1 MVLDVADLRESK
13 EFLNGLYENV
23 TTAIFLADRE
33 ARLVHFNDAFKTLFY
48 KPEDALIGQLCGNAI
63 GCVFPL
69 DEGVDCGLA
78 SNCAR
83 CQLRANIVKSFIERV
98 PVYKAALERVFE
110 IGGRRI
116 RKHFCFTTKHQ
127 SYRGAEYV
135 LVLVD
140 DVTELV
146 EAREELER
154 RNAELS
160 GAVERLVGQLAVE
173 AGELGEAT
181 AGRAELARE
190 LRHRVGNVLQVVS
203 ALVRDEVE
211 DGAAGAPLAAARIA
225 AVQAAYACARY
236 EEGRV
241 SVGLRDFAR
250 AIGGSAVVAG
260 APGVVA
266 GGAAGGVVGLA
277 AALPAEGTLGLDE
290 AIAFGIAAADL
301 SRSSGGLAGARLEVD
316 AGRSRLCLVLAD
328 SSLLAA
334 ERGKSFRLARM
345 LVERAGGEFLL
356 GGAGE
361 GAAGAPG
368 SAAGAATGA
377 PTLGAAAG
385 AAVAV
390 PFAAA
395 GQGLGLGLAEG
406 RRN

>member
-13 EFLNGLYENV
+13 EFLNDLYENV
-23 TTAIFLADRE
+23 TSAIFLADRE

-69 DEGVDCGLA
+69 EEGVDCGQA
-78 SNCAR
+78 SNCSR
-83 CQLRANIVKSFIERV
+83 CRLRANILKSFTERV
-98 PVYKAALERVFE
+98 PVYKVALERVFE
-110 IGGRRI
+110 IGGRRL
-116 RKHFCFTTKHQ
+116 RKHFSFTTKFQ
-127 SYRGAEYV
+127 CYRGAEYV

-154 RNAELS
+154 RNAELA
-160 GAVERLVGQLAVE
+160 GAVETLVGQLAAE

-181 AGRAELARE
+181 AGREELARE

-203 ALVRDEVE
+203 ALVRDDVE
-211 DGAAGAPLAAARIA
+211 EGAAGAPLAAARIA

-250 AIGGSAVVAG
+250 AIGGSAALLGAGGIGVAG
-260 APGVVA
+260 AGEG
-266 GGAAGGVVGLA
+266 GGADGAGSPV
-277 AALPAEGTLGLDE
+277 EGTLGLDE

-301 SRSSGGLAGARLEVD
+301 ARCAGGLAGARLVLD
-316 AGRSRLCLVLAD
+316 AGRMRLCLVLAD
-328 SSLLAA
+328 RPDGASGR
-334 ERGKSFRLARM
+334 EGRFRLARM
-345 LVERAGGEFLL
+345 LVERAGGEFRL

-361 GAAGAPG
+361 GGSMGVAEAGAMAGPG
-368 SAAGAATGA
+368 ASAW
-377 PTLGAAAG
+377 LG

-390 PFAAA
+390 PFAA
-395 GQGLGLGLAEG
+395 LG
-406 RRN
+406 